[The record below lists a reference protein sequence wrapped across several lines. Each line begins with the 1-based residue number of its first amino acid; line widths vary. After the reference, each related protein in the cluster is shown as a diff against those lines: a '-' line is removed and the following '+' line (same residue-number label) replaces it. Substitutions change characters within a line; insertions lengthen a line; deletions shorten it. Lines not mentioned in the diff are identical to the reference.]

1 MIKIGDLPQLSIL
14 QRVYSDMEER
24 NYVVHPSYI
33 LMFLVLAGVTA
44 LFLGFSA
51 SYLYTRVQAGIPPV
65 ELPALFYFNTLI
77 LIASSFTL
85 RWAKKS
91 YLDDRTENYKL
102 ALIITLVLTLAFLG
116 SQILAWMQ
124 LYNSDIFINY
134 NNMASYMY
142 LISAVHFVHV
152 VAGIPFLV
160 VFVVNAVRKM
170 KSPVSVLI
178 YFSDLAKK
186 RRLDLFNIYW
196 HYLDGLW
203 IYLVLFFLVNW
214 MIG

>member
-1 MIKIGDLPQLSIL
+1 M
-14 QRVYSDMEER
+14 VHER
-24 NYVVHPSYI
+24 NYLIHPSYI
-33 LMFLVLAGVTA
+33 VMFLLLAGVSA

-51 SYLYTRVQAGIPPV
+51 AYIYNRVQSNIPPV
-65 ELPALFYFNTLI
+65 KLPTLFYFNTLI

-85 RWAKKS
+85 KWAKQS
-91 YLDDRTENYKL
+91 YLNDNTRNYKI
-102 ALIITLVLTLAFLG
+102 ALLVTLGLTLFFLG
-116 SQILAWMQ
+116 AQIMAWLQ
-124 LYNSDIFINY
+124 LYNSDIFVNY

-142 LISAVHFVHV
+142 LISGIHFVHV

-160 VFVVNAVRKM
+160 IFSVNAVRKM

-203 IYLVLFFLVNW
+203 IYLVLFFLINYL
-214 MIG
+214 IG

>member
-1 MIKIGDLPQLSIL
+1 MKQ
-14 QRVYSDMEER
+14 ER
-24 NYVVHPSYI
+24 NYLIHPSYI
-33 LMFLVLAGVTA
+33 IMFLILAAVSA

-51 SYLYTRVQAGIPPV
+51 AYLYNRLQSNIPPV
-65 ELPALFYFNTLI
+65 KLPPLFYFNTLI
-77 LIASSFTL
+77 LIGSSFTL
-85 RWAKKS
+85 KWAKKS
-91 YLDDRTENYKL
+91 YLEDHTRNYKI
-102 ALIITLVLTLAFLG
+102 ALIVTLILTVGFLG
-116 SQILAWMQ
+116 SQIMAWIQ

-142 LISAVHFVHV
+142 LISGIHFAHV
-152 VAGIPFLV
+152 VAGIPFLAL
-160 VFVVNAVRKM
+160 FVINAVRKI

>member
-1 MIKIGDLPQLSIL
+1 
-14 QRVYSDMEER
+14 MEER

-51 SYLYTRVQAGIPPV
+51 SYLYTRVQASIPPV
-65 ELPALFYFNTLI
+65 ELPPLFYFNTLI

-91 YLDDRTENYKL
+91 YLDDHTENYKL

-124 LYNSDIFINY
+124 LYNSEIFINY

-160 VFVVNAVRKM
+160 VFVINAVRKM